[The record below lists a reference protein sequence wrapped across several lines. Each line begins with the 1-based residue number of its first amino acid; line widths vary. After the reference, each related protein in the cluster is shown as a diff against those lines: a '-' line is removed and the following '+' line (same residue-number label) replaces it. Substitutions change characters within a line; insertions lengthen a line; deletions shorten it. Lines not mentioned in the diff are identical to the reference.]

1 MSATADIPGFPPSRE
16 FDSHEMTRRFSAT
29 AVSAAVATVLVFGG
43 VASAQPALPG
53 QQTPVDGAPADNPST
68 DTEPTEADPIETGP
82 VGSAPLGESE
92 AGAPSGAGEDLAELS
107 RLSEDAGAL
116 GEELHLAREELNRL
130 VADRDRLERAAGIA
144 AALATT
150 ADGTAR
156 RDQSVVDHLATMR
169 YRGGDTGPT
178 RAAVLAESPR
188 DLVHRLDALR
198 RLSGATTNA
207 LDASQAASAEAARLR
222 EEAAGA
228 AEAARAAADEA
239 RDRTADLD
247 RRSEEMQTRMDEVR
261 RRVDALSESQR
272 ALWAGGPVVP
282 DGYVAPPVDGVN
294 SAALRTA
301 LTRLGAPYSWG
312 ATGPSQFDCSGLM
325 VWSYAQEGKSL
336 PRSSQAQAV
345 SGAPVAPADMQPG
358 DLVIYYPGATHVGM
372 YAGDG
377 LVLHAP
383 TYGVPVKLEKVDAMP
398 ISGIR
403 RY

>member
-1 MSATADIPGFPPSRE
+1 ML
-16 FDSHEMTRRFSAT
+16 RR
-29 AVSAAVATVLVFGG
+29 VSAAAISAATATAIAVGG
-43 VASAQPALPG
+43 VASGQPVLPD
-53 QQTPVDGAPADNPST
+53 QQTPSGPVEAAPVEAGPI
-68 DTEPTEADPIETGP
+68 DTVPVETGSAETAP
-82 VGSAPLGESE
+82 VGQFDTGQTDPGID
-92 AGAPSGAGEDLAELS
+92 PVAGEDLAELS
-107 RLSEDAGAL
+107 RLSEEAGAL
-116 GEELHLAREELNRL
+116 GEELHLARAELDRT
-130 VADRDRLERAAGIA
+130 VADRDRLERLSGIA
-144 AALATT
+144 AALATA

-156 RDQSVVDHLATMR
+156 RDQLVVDHLAAMR
-169 YRGGDTGPT
+169 YRSGDTGPT
-178 RAAVLAESPR
+178 RAAMLAESPR

-198 RLSGATTNA
+198 RVSGATTSA
-207 LDASQAASAEAARLR
+207 LDASKMASAEATRLTD
-222 EEAAGA
+222 EATV
-228 AEAARAAADEA
+228 AADAAKTVAQEA
-239 RDRTADLD
+239 RTRAEDLD
-247 RRSEEMQTRMDEVR
+247 RRSDEMQTRMDEVR
-261 RRVDALSESQR
+261 RRVDALSDSQR
-272 ALWAGGPVVP
+272 ALWSGGPVVP
-282 DGYVAPPVDGVN
+282 EGYVAPPVDGIN

-336 PRSSQAQAV
+336 PRSSQAQAA

>member
-1 MSATADIPGFPPSRE
+1 MP
-16 FDSHEMTRRFSAT
+16 RRFSA
-29 AVSAAVATVLVFGG
+29 AAISAATATVIALGG
-43 VASAQPALPG
+43 VASAQPVRPD
-53 QQTPVDGAPADNPST
+53 QQTPVDSAPVQTAPV
-68 DTEPTEADPIETGP
+68 DTAPVDTAP
-82 VGSAPLGESE
+82 VGQSDT
-92 AGAPSGAGEDLAELS
+92 GAPSGAGEDLAELS
-107 RLSEDAGAL
+107 RLSDEAGAL
-116 GEELHLAREELNRL
+116 GEELHLARAELDRT
-130 VADRDRLERAAGIA
+130 VADRDRLERASGVA
-144 AALATT
+144 AALATS

-156 RDQSVVDHLATMR
+156 RDQSVVDHLAAMR
-169 YRGGDTGPT
+169 YRSGDTGPT

-198 RLSGATTNA
+198 RVSGATTSA
-207 LDASQAASAEAARLR
+207 LDASKMASAEAARLTQEATEAADAAKAVA
-222 EEAAGA
+222 EEA
-228 AEAARAAADEA
+228 RQ
-239 RDRTADLD
+239 RTEDLD
-247 RRSEEMQTRMDEVR
+247 RRSDEMRARMDEVR
-261 RRVDALSESQR
+261 RRVDALSDSQR
-272 ALWAGGPVVP
+272 ALWSGGPVVP
-282 DGYVAPPVDGVN
+282 EGYVAPPVDGIN

-325 VWSYAQEGKSL
+325 VWSYAQEGKTL

>member
-1 MSATADIPGFPPSRE
+1 MP
-16 FDSHEMTRRFSAT
+16 RRFSA
-29 AVSAAVATVLVFGG
+29 AAISAATATVIALGG
-43 VASAQPALPG
+43 VASAQPVRPD
-53 QQTPVDGAPADNPST
+53 QQTPVDSAPVQTAPV
-68 DTEPTEADPIETGP
+68 DTAPVDTAP
-82 VGSAPLGESE
+82 VGQSDT
-92 AGAPSGAGEDLAELS
+92 GAPSGAGEDLAELS
-107 RLSEDAGAL
+107 RLSDEAGAL
-116 GEELHLAREELNRL
+116 GEELHLARAELDRT
-130 VADRDRLERAAGIA
+130 VADRDRLERASGVA
-144 AALATT
+144 AALATS

-156 RDQSVVDHLATMR
+156 RDQSVVDHLAAMR
-169 YRGGDTGPT
+169 YRSGDTGPT

-198 RLSGATTNA
+198 RVSGATTSA
-207 LDASQAASAEAARLR
+207 LDASKMASAEAARLT
-222 EEAAGA
+222 EEAT
-228 AEAARAAADEA
+228 EAADAAKAVAEEA
-239 RDRTADLD
+239 RQRTEDLD
-247 RRSEEMQTRMDEVR
+247 RRSDEMRARMDEVR
-261 RRVDALSESQR
+261 RRVDALSDSQR
-272 ALWAGGPVVP
+272 ALWSGGPVVP
-282 DGYVAPPVDGVN
+282 EGYVDPPVDGIN

-325 VWSYAQEGKSL
+325 VWSYAQEGKTL

>member
-1 MSATADIPGFPPSRE
+1 MPRCFSAAAISAAMATAI
-16 FDSHEMTRRFSAT
+16 A
-29 AVSAAVATVLVFGG
+29 LGG
-43 VASAQPALPG
+43 VASAQPAPPG
-53 QQTPVDGAPADNPST
+53 RQPPVDSAPL
-68 DTEPTEADPIETGP
+68 ETGP
-82 VGSAPLGESE
+82 VGQADTE
-92 AGAPSGAGEDLAELS
+92 ALAGAGEDLAELS
-107 RLSEDAGAL
+107 RLSEEAGAL
-116 GEELHLAREELNRL
+116 GEELHLARADLDRT
-130 VADRDRLERAAGIA
+130 VADRDRLERASGVA
-144 AALATT
+144 AALATA
-150 ADGTAR
+150 ADNTAR
-156 RDQSVVDHLATMR
+156 RDQSLVDHLAAMR
-169 YRGGDTGPT
+169 YRSGDTGPT

-188 DLVHRLDALR
+188 DLVHRLDALKR
-198 RLSGATTNA
+198 VSGATTSA
-207 LDASQAASAEAARLR
+207 LDASRSASAEATRLTR
-222 EEAAGA
+222 EATEA
-228 AEAARAAADEA
+228 AEAAKAVADEA
-239 RDRTADLD
+239 RRRTEDLD
-247 RRSEEMQTRMDEVR
+247 RRSDEMRAHMDEVR
-261 RRVDALSESQR
+261 RRVDALSESER
-272 ALWAGGPVVP
+272 ARWAGGPIVP
-282 DGYVAPPVDGVN
+282 EGYVAPPVDGIN

-325 VWSYAQEGKSL
+325 VWSYAEEGKTL